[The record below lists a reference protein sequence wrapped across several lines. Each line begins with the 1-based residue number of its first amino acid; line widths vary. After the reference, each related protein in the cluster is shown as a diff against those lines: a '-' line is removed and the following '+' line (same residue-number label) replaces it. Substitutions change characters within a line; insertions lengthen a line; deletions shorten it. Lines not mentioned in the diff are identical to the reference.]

1 MECLQLLPGPEAPPL
16 CQLISLF
23 NRAVVWGE
31 AHASW
36 VFAAL
41 CVLALFF
48 ALWSNRRVTPLS
60 PSTLSQS
67 PKERAEL
74 LLRDSVSSGDYQRLH
89 TLGYLEIPSR
99 LYSNRYY
106 RIPRERRRVQVYEV
120 CETATGLQHQKL
132 GELCVI
138 ACEPMPDADLV
149 LTHKWLIEADEQKYL
164 NTANWVR

>member
-1 MECLQLLPGPEAPPL
+1 MECLQLLPWLETPPLL
-16 CQLISLF
+16 CQLILWFMS
-23 NRAVVWGE
+23 
-31 AHASW
+31 
-36 VFAAL
+36 AAAWAETNAPWFIAAFGGL
-41 CVLALFF
+41 TLFF
-48 ALWSNRRVTPLS
+48 ALWVNRRAS
-60 PSTLSQS
+60 PAPVNAFQS
-67 PKERAEL
+67 PKERAEM
-74 LLRDSVSSGDYQRLH
+74 LLRDSISPQAYQHL
-89 TLGYLEIPSR
+89 LNVGYLEIPSR

-120 CETATGLQHQKL
+120 CETATGIQHQKL